1 MTRDNERNQ
10 RNLNQ
15 GQEEGGEHT
24 TRVLRGEVAVQLG
37 ENDVAPVFWVTTTP
51 QEFETICEAGGLGA
65 EDCRRLWGILDR
77 QDRPPEFIPFPISKE
92 QAQRAM
98 MILGARRGGPG
109 QA

>member
-10 RNLNQ
+10 RHLD
-15 GQEEGGEHT
+15 QEGEGEHV
-24 TRVLRGEVAVQLG
+24 RVMRGEVAVQLG
-37 ENDVAPVFWVTTTP
+37 ENDVAPVFWVTTSP

-65 EDCRRLWGILDR
+65 EDCRRLWSILDR